1 MRQTTKSERRAYRAA
16 TVISKRLFDAGLS
29 RLVDFRIE
37 PGFNDR
43 DKKVLVIIAEY
54 KAGSSTLTRSEDIDR
69 FFCPEMFAKSLT
81 RRAAYIKA
89 GKAAQ
94 IAANE
99 AGIHPDLY
107 QAA

>member
-1 MRQTTKSERRAYRAA
+1 MTKITKSEMRAYRAA
-16 TVISKRLFDAGLS
+16 AVISKRLFDAGLNK
-29 RLVDFRIE
+29 LVDFKIV

-43 DKKVLVIIAEY
+43 DKKVLIAQAEY
-54 KAGSSTLTRSEDIDR
+54 TAGSSTLTTSEDMDR
-69 FFCPEMFAKSLT
+69 FFCPEMFAKSIT

-94 IAANE
+94 IEANE

>member
-1 MRQTTKSERRAYRAA
+1 MRQTTKSEMRAYRAA
-16 TVISKRLFDAGLS
+16 TVISKRLFDAGLNK
-29 RLVDFRIE
+29 LVSFKIV

-43 DKKVLVIIAEY
+43 DKKVLIAEAEY
-54 KAGSSTLTRSEDIDR
+54 KAGSSTLTTSEDIDR

-94 IAANE
+94 IRANE